1 MVTKNIGLNISPP
14 KKTCNDPKCPFHG
27 NLKVRGKIMVGI
39 VASDKMRNSIVVK
52 RDYLHYVKK
61 YMRYEKRRN
70 KILAHNP
77 PCIEVKQGD
86 IVKIAECRPI
96 SKNIS
101 FVVVEKIEKR

>member
-1 MVTKNIGLNISPP
+1 VTKNIGLNISIPE
-14 KKTCNDPKCPFHG
+14 KTCNDSKCPFHG
-27 NLKVRGKIMVGI
+27 KLKVRGKIMVGI
-39 VASDKMRNSIVVK
+39 VASDKMKNSIVVK
-52 RDYLHYVKK
+52 RDYLHYVRK
-61 YMRYEKRRN
+61 YMRYEKRRS

-86 IVKIAECRPI
+86 LVKIAECKPI

>member
-1 MVTKNIGLNISPP
+1 L
-14 KKTCNDPKCPFHG
+14 
-27 NLKVRGKIMVGI
+27 VGI